1 MQPFFQPLAGY
12 LVQIPV
18 FLVWLAAIILAVIH
32 WRRHPR
38 VSLITLIAFGMFFVA
53 ALVGTALISWL
64 PLALHERGLPGSQMG
79 NVVII
84 ANFLRGLFDAVA
96 WILLVA
102 AIFGWRR
109 AQPESPQSNPQA

>member
-18 FLVWLAAIILAVIH
+18 FLVWLAAIILAVIN

-38 VSLITLIAFGMFFVA
+38 ISLLTLIAFGMFFVA

-64 PLALHERGLPGSQMG
+64 PLALHERGLPGGQMG
-79 NVVII
+79 NVVLI
-84 ANFLRGLFDAVA
+84 ANFLRGLFDAAA
-96 WILLVA
+96 WVLLVA
-102 AIFGWRR
+102 AIFGWRQ
-109 AQPESPQSNPQA
+109 AQPESSPPNSQP